1 MSSSIRCLYRSA
13 FTFIQPMSSVYPSFA
28 NNKLL
33 SCNRTINL
41 APALTIEKFKTP
53 PESWTELIKKKKQKK
68 TGLSNQFVQ
77 PMQLFCHAQLDL
89 IHSLHDQHQKLPNSV
104 NLYFSFVRYLKSVIS
119 TSFRT
124 TVFVGLMVFNAIFNN
139 ISVISC
145 RSVLLV
151 EETRGPGKTI
161 DLSQVS
167 DKLYH
172 IMLFASS

>member
-13 FTFIQPMSSVYPSFA
+13 FTFIQPMSSVYPPFA
-28 NNKLL
+28 NSKLL
-33 SCNRTINL
+33 SCNRTI
-41 APALTIEKFKTP
+41 TIEKFKTP
-53 PESWTELIKKKKQKK
+53 PESWTELIKKNK
-68 TGLSNQFVQ
+68 TGISNQCVQ

-89 IHSLHDQHQKLPNSV
+89 IHSLHDHHQKLPNSV

-119 TSFRT
+119 TSFST

-151 EETRGPGKTI
+151 EETRGPGKTT
-161 DLSQVS
+161 DLSHVT